1 MSTPKIGVLA
11 MAYGTPGSRE
21 EVEPYYTRIRHGR
34 PPTDEQLA
42 DLIRRYDAIGGISP
56 LAERTDAQV
65 RGLAL
70 ALERRAPGRFDVRF
84 GSKYTAPSIED
95 AAQSFLDD
103 RITTVIG
110 ITLTPHSATLGSGEY
125 LVRAAQALGD
135 EATFIPISEWYDTDG
150 FSELM
155 ADRVRE
161 ALRTFEDSERGAAL
175 VVFTAHSLPLRILD
189 AGDPYP
195 DQLADSADRIASL
208 CDLSSYEIG
217 WQSAGRTPEPWIGP
231 DILEV
236 VAGLPQRGVS
246 SVVICPVG
254 FVSDHLEVLYD
265 VDIDAQRVAA
275 ESGVTLVRTAS
286 LNDDP
291 AFLDV
296 LATRVLTAASS
307 T

>member
-1 MSTPKIGVLA
+1 MSTSKIGVLT
-11 MAYGTPGSRE
+11 MAYGTPASRD

-34 PPTDEQLA
+34 PPTEEQLA

-56 LAERTDAQV
+56 LAERTEAQV
-65 RGLAL
+65 RGLAE

-84 GSKYTAPSIED
+84 GSKYTDPSIED
-95 AAQSFLDD
+95 AARSFLDD
-103 RITTVIG
+103 GITTVVG
-110 ITLTPHSATLGSGEY
+110 LTLTPHSATLGSGEY
-125 LVRAAQALGD
+125 LTRAAEALGD
-135 EATFIPISEWYDTDG
+135 DATFMPIAEWYDTDG

-155 ADRVRE
+155 ADRVRRAIE
-161 ALRTFEDSERGAAL
+161 TFDASARHEAL

-189 AGDPYP
+189 DGDPYP
-195 DQLADSADRIASL
+195 DQLADSADRIAA
-208 CDLSSYEIG
+208 LSKLASYEIG

-236 VAGLPQRGVS
+236 VAGLPGRGIS

-275 ESGVTLVRTAS
+275 EAGVTLVRTES

-296 LATRVLTAASS
+296 LATRVLSVTSA